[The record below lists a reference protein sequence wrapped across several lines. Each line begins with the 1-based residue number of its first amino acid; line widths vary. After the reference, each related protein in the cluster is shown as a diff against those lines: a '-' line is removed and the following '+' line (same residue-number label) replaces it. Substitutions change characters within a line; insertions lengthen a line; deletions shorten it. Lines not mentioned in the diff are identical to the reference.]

1 MPPRQ
6 DDDKMVHRSAATLP
20 SPASRPT
27 LFDLPKDIS
36 FLEIQQPLPLVNDN
50 HALAAASS
58 LVRQRMASSL
68 EKATERADELH
79 QRMAQEDTQNRYPFV
94 HDACR
99 SALVDE
105 LSRVLN
111 QATMLLEDAKQ
122 EDPDVPQMTKNKR
135 VSVALV
141 HALQYLDTLE
151 SAMAFSS
158 RDRLETGIRSVLRAI
173 TDKSSKE
180 EDPLPKVCVSS
191 WTAPSL
197 AFDFQTGSTASLA
210 MPACIHEPLSLP
222 MDLEVR
228 PIIEYTAEELVQS
241 YGLHA
246 DAFAVTV
253 EKCTHELREYGTRDG
268 ITGEAMIQVHIAP
281 LAESNRK
288 RQAVWGRN
296 DDVEP
301 IRLKEVRA

>member
-6 DDDKMVHRSAATLP
+6 DDKEMVHKSATTFP
-20 SPASRPT
+20 SPASRPA
-27 LFDLPKDIS
+27 LFNLPKDIS
-36 FLEIQQPLPLVNDN
+36 FLEIQQPLLQVNDN
-50 HALAAASS
+50 HSLAAAAS
-58 LVRQRMASSL
+58 LVRHRIESSL
-68 EKATERADELH
+68 EKATERVDELH
-79 QRMAQEDTQNRYPFV
+79 QRMAREDTQNRYPCV
-94 HDACR
+94 HEACR

-105 LSRVLN
+105 MSRVLD
-111 QATMLLEDAKQ
+111 QATMLLADAK
-122 EDPDVPQMTKNKR
+122 EENPDGSQMTKNKS

-158 RDRLETGIRSVLRAI
+158 RDRLETGIRSVLNAI
-173 TDKSSKE
+173 TDKWKD
-180 EDPLPKVCVSS
+180 EDDLAKVCVSS

-197 AFDFQTGSTASLA
+197 AFDFQTGITASLA
-210 MPACIHEPLSLP
+210 IPACIHQPLSLP

-241 YGLHA
+241 YGLYA

-268 ITGEAMIQVHIAP
+268 ITGEAMFQIHIEP
-281 LAESNRK
+281 LAESKRK
-288 RQAVWGRN
+288 RQPVWGLN

-301 IRLKEVRA
+301 IRVKEVRA